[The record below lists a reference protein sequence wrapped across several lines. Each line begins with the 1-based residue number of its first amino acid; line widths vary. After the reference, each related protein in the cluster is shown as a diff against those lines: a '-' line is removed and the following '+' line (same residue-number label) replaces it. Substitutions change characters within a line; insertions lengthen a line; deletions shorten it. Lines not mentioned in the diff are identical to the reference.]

1 MRLLDL
7 LAEAL
12 SQEKE
17 NALRDKFVV
26 GAEEKGFQ
34 PNKLTEKE
42 FKAVLAIDESPNGK
56 YLNWILP
63 RYVKLDRTERARFF
77 QDGHNDRV
85 KELLVFFDNPS
96 SKSKIKKAINNPK
109 IKEKVTNIYLDI
121 NQYNSLRDF
130 ENILSALQSFLSDE
144 VISPDDQKKN
154 TSSGGEPGFVSSLQY
169 PVKIGVTPSGFTVYK
184 IPQLCKSNKECFR
197 EYRQLVGCRGESD
210 SDNLDRPALDRSNR
224 DKEAPT
230 RGFQV
235 HYCTR
240 FPGQFDNYLS
250 SGPYYIFINWGA
262 RRIYQ
267 LHYETG
273 QLKDENDEEIN
284 GYNSKSQNE
293 FLQFLLD
300 TEGRIP
306 TKSLS
311 FNLDLKKFKQGD
323 IDGFPIYKI
332 GPMYYIDAKTGEE
345 QQNKLVYFD
354 SNTSQVKNADGT
366 SASIKNSL
374 RAPYDKLVRY
384 LYENGLFTP
393 EKGTPAYANWM
404 MTRVFSNLDIPPTAS
419 PKIKNSVNLSGT
431 NIKTL
436 PANLTI
442 DGDLDLSNSTL
453 QKLPENLKVTGT
465 LNIKGTGL
473 KAPEGIAGKIIQ
485 D

>member
-1 MRLLDL
+1 MKLLDL

-12 SQEKE
+12 SAEKE

-34 PNKLTEKE
+34 PNKITKKE
-42 FKAVLAIDESPNGK
+42 FNALLAIDESPNGK

-63 RYVKLDRTERARFF
+63 RYVKMDRTERARFF
-77 QDGHNDRV
+77 QDGHNEEV
-85 KELLVFFDNPS
+85 KNGLEWFEKNA
-96 SKSKIKKAINNPK
+96 KRAKKVIADFKN
-109 IKEKVTNIYLDI
+109 DI
-121 NQYNSLRDF
+121 NQYKTLRDF
-130 ENILSALQSFLSDE
+130 ENEIGAVKAKIEGEGETASAGPEKLRGAYIAPIKL
-144 VISPDDQKKN
+144 
-154 TSSGGEPGFVSSLQY
+154 
-169 PVKIGVTPSGFTVYK
+169 IGKTPSGFVVYRV
-184 IPQLCKSNKECFR
+184 PQECKGNDECYKKYLDLTGCGDQSANFSPDQ
-197 EYRQLVGCRGESD
+197 EGGEVPKSGYRV
-210 SDNLDRPALDRSNR
+210 AW
-224 DKEAPT
+224 
-230 RGFQV
+230 
-235 HYCTR
+235 CTR
-240 FPGQFDNYLS
+240 NTSMFNNYLTN
-250 SGPYYIFINWGA
+250 GPYYLFKNWDT
-262 RRIYQ
+262 RRQYQ
-267 LHYETG
+267 LHYESG
-273 QLKDENDEEIN
+273 QLKDEADREIN
-284 GYNSKSQNE
+284 GYNSKLQNE

-306 TKSLS
+306 IKSLS

-354 SNTSQVKNADGT
+354 SNISQVKNADGT

-404 MTRVFSNLDIPPTAS
+404 MTRVFSNLDIPPTAA

>member
-12 SQEKE
+12 SAEKE
-17 NALRDKFVV
+17 STLRDKFVV
-26 GAEEKGFQ
+26 GPDEKGFQ
-34 PNKLTEKE
+34 PNKITEKE
-42 FKAVLAIDESPNGK
+42 FNALLAIDESPNGK

-109 IKEKVTNIYLDI
+109 IKEKVPNIYLDI

-130 ENILSALQSFLSDE
+130 ENILSALQSFFSDE
-144 VISPDDQKKN
+144 VISPDDQNKN

-284 GYNSKSQNE
+284 GYNSKLQNE

-306 TKSLS
+306 SKSLS
-311 FNLDLKKFKQGD
+311 FNLDLSKFKKGD
-323 IDGFPIYKI
+323 IDGFPIYQI
-332 GPMYYIDAKTGEE
+332 GPLYYIDAKTGED
-345 QQNKLVYFD
+345 QKNKLVYFD
-354 SNTSQVKNADGT
+354 SETSQLKNSDGT
-366 SASIKNSL
+366 SASTKNAL
-374 RAPYDKLVRY
+374 RDPYNKLIMY
-384 LYENGLFTP
+384 LYKNGLFTP
-393 EKGTPAYANWM
+393 EKGSKAYGDWM
-404 MTRVFSNLDIPPTAS
+404 AIRIFGNIDVPPTAA
-419 PKIKNSVNLSGT
+419 PKINGNINLSGT
-431 NIKTL
+431 SITSL
-436 PANLTI
+436 PNNLTI
-442 DGDLDLSNSTL
+442 NGDLDLSNT
-453 QKLPENLKVTGT
+453 KLERLPDNLKVAGI
-465 LNIKGTGL
+465 LNLKGTGL
-473 KAPEGIAGKIIQ
+473 TAKPGIAAKVIQ